1 MEQNKEIRGIQVDL
15 DLRAF
20 NEAFIR
26 DIPGKRETRRC
37 ICIPLTTNYVTD
49 NMYTVNET
57 QIREAIVRLRM
68 WPVSQEYREKY
79 DKKYDWNVYLDISKE
94 ARENLA
100 EINPQLAKQLS
111 YGDEDYD
118 KEIVRQALPK
128 VGRAYNQYPKQLPPE
143 EVTTVILE
151 QHEGDDDLPF

>member
-1 MEQNKEIRGIQVDL
+1 MEQLPQSIVLDI
-15 DLRAF
+15 DLRRLH
-20 NEAFIR
+20 EAFIKN
-26 DIPGKRETRRC
+26 IQGNRETLRST
-37 ICIPLTTNYVTD
+37 IIPNDRNFIVEKGYSD
-49 NMYTVNET
+49 RNGNE
-57 QIREAIVRLRM
+57 IRTAILRIRL

-79 DKKYDWNVYLDISKE
+79 DTKYDWNVYLDISKE

-111 YGDEDYD
+111 YGDEAYD
-118 KEIVRQALPK
+118 KEIVKQALPK
-128 VGRAYNQYPKQLPPE
+128 VGRAYNKYPKQLPPE